1 MTLVS
6 RTPDIASDYLP
17 DTEAQRRLEQHLRNA
32 QNHRRWLERMAEQA
46 RENQRQRRAR
56 IQRLRKRYV
65 AKRRAAVRMRTV
77 TS

>member
-17 DTEAQRRLEQHLRNA
+17 DTEAQRRLEQHLRNGH
-32 QNHRRWLERMAEQA
+32 NLRRWRERLAEQA
-46 RENQRQRRAR
+46 RENERQRRAR
-56 IQRLRKRYV
+56 LQRMRKRFV

-77 TS
+77 MS